1 MPPGRKA
8 RRGRK
13 QVRVETIVEEA
24 GGPDSAEVKAAH
36 MDQMLWE
43 RHLASAEA
51 AKAAA
56 MELPPQHLAAL
67 LAAYERQSESWASM
81 GDLWAEQ
88 GRTWRDMVNLLMA
101 RITEMTAP
109 ATGPE

>member
-8 RRGRK
+8 RRRRK

-109 ATGPE
+109 ATGP